1 MTNLGVTKPAG
12 LAVLYISNPPRFE
25 TNGDVVLGQCEFDTP
40 SWELKLL
47 LQDGP
52 PVLLGSGA
60 YRQLKQVQS
69 RCQGITKVEELS
81 AKAKELLGQ
90 IKGPP
95 AGSGLKPVKEG
106 RAHLEAEH
114 RPSSTLDSAMIE
126 KTLLRLADLS
136 SRKGRTAVPE
146 TLPVSYQ
153 QVKNL
158 NVVRVETDILAAE
171 ADTLCDVLTQAS
183 KDNPGPVTLD
193 LSAVEQ
199 IASRA
204 VHEILRF
211 SEDSRTAGRQ
221 FAVVGTTARV
231 MTIFQLLNLDKK
243 ISFYK
248 TPEAAAEAFDK

>member
-1 MTNLGVTKPAG
+1 MGYG
-12 LAVLYISNPPRFE
+12 VLYISNPPKFDG
-25 TNGDVVLGQCEFDTP
+25 NGEVVLGQCEFDTP
-40 SWELKLL
+40 VWQLQML

-52 PVLLGSGA
+52 PVLLGTGA
-60 YRQLKQVQS
+60 YRQLKQIQQ
-69 RCQGITKVEELS
+69 RCLGVTDCDQLAS
-81 AKAKELLGQ
+81 KAKELLGVV
-90 IKGPP
+90 
-95 AGSGLKPVKEG
+95 KPTAAETAAAKAS
-106 RAHLEAEH
+106 RDAKPHLEIEH

-136 SRKGRTAVPE
+136 ARKGRTAVPE
-146 TLPVSYQ
+146 TLPVSIQ
-153 QVKNL
+153 QVKNV

-171 ADTLCDVLTQAS
+171 ADTLCEVLTQAS

-211 SEDSRTAGRQ
+211 SEDSKTAGRK
-221 FAVVGTTARV
+221 FAVVGTTTRV

-243 ISFYK
+243 IPFYK
-248 TPEAAAEAFDK
+248 STEAAAQAFGGAGA